1 MSAMNATPPGTG
13 PLREALLQGADAAA
27 VGFDWPDA
35 AGVLLKVREELG
47 ELEEALDQS
56 GGRADAAVEHELGDL
71 LMALAS
77 LARKLDVD
85 PERALSQANL
95 RFVARFQEV
104 EAIAAAQG
112 ARLEDL
118 SPAALDALWVQAKG
132 RLRAR

>member
-1 MSAMNATPPGTG
+1 MSAMNATPPGTS

-35 AGVLLKVREELG
+35 AGVLLKVREELA
-47 ELEEALDQS
+47 ELQEALDQS
-56 GGRADAAVEHELGDL
+56 GGQADAAVEHELGDL

-77 LARKLDVD
+77 LARKLDLD

-95 RFVARFQEV
+95 RFVERFHEV
-104 EAIAAAQG
+104 EALAAAEG

-118 SPAALDALWVQAKG
+118 SPAALDALWVRAKS
-132 RLRAR
+132 RLAAR